1 MPRVTRFGVEL
12 EICYRFDE
20 EGCLKGA
27 VPADITKLLFIDKF
41 NVFFRSI
48 LLTSDK
54 LPYMIRKYRYVAVSD
69 EVYDKTLYDLEN
81 PEKKPVSYEDASA
94 ELRKLVDEYR
104 IPIFADDLT
113 VECGDTPAEYRQK
126 GVKVPTEKS
135 MRIECITP
143 ILSVEGEI
151 TEAKVEAALDPM
163 LSFFGLGRPQC
174 FFVNSTTGFHVNVS
188 LSNSEDGPAINLS
201 SKPFRKLFLERYG
214 HYENKKYNTVRSH
227 LREQPGKEGGPL
239 NAPWAGR
246 LAGRFREKVAKG
258 NSKELETFLNLK
270 EKPAAVKVKDN
281 SVFEFRLFQ
290 AEAEKEK
297 LFEYTF
303 AGLHL
308 LNTIYDESLRKLKGG
323 SRRKG
328 RTHGRR
334 LLSLRL
340 RHTTRRRRQ

>member
-12 EICYRFDE
+12 EICYRFDDD
-20 EGCLKGA
+20 CLKGDA
-27 VPADITKLLFIDKF
+27 PADVSRMLFVDKF
-41 NVFFRSI
+41 KTYLKSI
-48 LLTSDK
+48 LLTSNN
-54 LPYMIRKYRYVAVSD
+54 LPYILRKYRYIAVSD
-69 EVYDKTLYDLEN
+69 EIYDKTIYDLEN
-81 PEKKPVSYEDASA
+81 PEKEPVEYKNASK
-94 ELRKLVDEYR
+94 ELRTLVDEYR

-113 VECGDTPAEYRQK
+113 VECGDTGKQYRAK

-163 LSFFGLGRPQC
+163 LSFFGLDRAEC
-174 FFVNSTTGFHVNVS
+174 FFANSTTGFHVNVS
-188 LSNSEDGPAINLS
+188 LSESSNGAAFNLS

-227 LREQPGKEGGPL
+227 LREQPGKEEGPL
-239 NAPWAGR
+239 NAEWAAR
-246 LAGRFREKVAKG
+246 LAGPFREKVAKG

-290 AEAEKEK
+290 AEVEKEK

-334 LLSLRL
+334 LLSLRV